1 MDKKVF
7 WSLLE
12 YNDWKMYLVAT
23 NKGLCYIGTPNASF
37 DEVVAWTEKRLP
49 GYILVEDDAVL
60 QPYAVELVDYMEGRL
75 QEFVMPMDLHGTP
88 FQQTVWK
95 ALLEIPFGQIVSYT
109 DIAERIQKPS
119 AVRAVGT
126 AIGANPVL
134 IIVPCHRVLTKD
146 GKLGGFRA
154 GLDMKKALL
163 KLEE

>member
-12 YNDWKMYLVAT
+12 HNDWKMYLVAT
-23 NKGLCYIGTPNASF
+23 AKGLCYIGTPNASF
-37 DEVVAWTEKRLP
+37 DEVIAWTEKKLP
-49 GYILVEDDAVL
+49 EYVLVEADEVL
-60 QPYAVELVDYMEGRL
+60 QPYAMELIDYMKGRR
-75 QEFVMPMDLHGTP
+75 QEFVMPMDLRGTS

-95 ALLEIPFGQIVSYT
+95 ALLEIPYGQIVSYT
-109 DIAERIQKPS
+109 EIAERIQKPS

-154 GLDMKKALL
+154 GLAMKKELL
-163 KLEE
+163 KLEQ